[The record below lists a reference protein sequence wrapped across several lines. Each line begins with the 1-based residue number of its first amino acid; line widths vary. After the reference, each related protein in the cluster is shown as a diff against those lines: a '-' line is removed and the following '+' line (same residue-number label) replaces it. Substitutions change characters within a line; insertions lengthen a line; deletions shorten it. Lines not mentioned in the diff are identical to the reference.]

1 MNPIAE
7 AFRDWREQPWAAISR
22 PVALSWIAFYGL
34 FLLHAFR
41 DDSGFLLI
49 DNANL
54 VVHEAGHLLFG
65 WFGET
70 LGLYG
75 GTLLQFIVPFG
86 LAVSFAYRKHTAGA
100 IFCLFFFFE
109 NFLYMATYMA
119 DAQIQELP
127 LVSVGGDDAGHDWH
141 RIFSGLG
148 ILKQDTRIAAAAR
161 VIGWTGML
169 ATVAWLAWRVWHD
182 QKAAHVKAASA

>member
-1 MNPIAE
+1 MNLLAE
-7 AFRDWREQPWAAISR
+7 AFRDWREQPWAPISR
-22 PVALSWIAFYGL
+22 SAGLSWLAFYGL

-41 DDSGFLLI
+41 DNSGFLLI

-65 WFGET
+65 WFGQT

-86 LAVSFAYRKHTAGA
+86 LAVSFACRKHTAGTV
-100 IFCLFFFFE
+100 FCLFFFCE

-119 DAQIQELP
+119 DARVQELP

-141 RIFSGLG
+141 RIFIGLG
-148 ILKQDTRIAAAAR
+148 ILEQDTHVAAAAR
-161 VIGWTGML
+161 LIGWTGML
-169 ATVAWLAWRVWHD
+169 ATVAWLAWRAWHD
-182 QKAAHVKAASA
+182 QKVALVKAASA